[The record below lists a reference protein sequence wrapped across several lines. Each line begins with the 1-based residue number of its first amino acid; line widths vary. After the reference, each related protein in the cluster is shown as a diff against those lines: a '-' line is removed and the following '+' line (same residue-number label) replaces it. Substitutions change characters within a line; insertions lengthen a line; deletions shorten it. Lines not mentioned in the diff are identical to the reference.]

1 MTQRFINSII
11 STKIENAKKEYYCE
25 IRGKKKKTQ
34 WLKQNEITDFDTHL
48 HLFEQ
53 TRSNSCDKPLE
64 ELDSIQNDKQN
75 LTIISQLSNDQTI
88 THSGLQW
95 ATIYHGHD
103 FYYYSGQFMTYEEM
117 KKEHPAELLD
127 FYETKIIQKKLK

>member
-1 MTQRFINSII
+1 MYPNEQVDFVAILDNLYQTQNHFTVQHAFGDEGTFYNCGNYIVI
-11 STKIENAKKEYYCE
+11 
-25 IRGKKKKTQ
+25 
-34 WLKQNEITDFDTHL
+34 
-48 HLFEQ
+48 
-53 TRSNSCDKPLE
+53 KPLE

-95 ATIYHGHD
+95 ATIYHDHD